1 MKRLFFI
8 ALLLIVCVAI
18 SYNMLKQNEQKPLPI
33 INPTD
38 VKKEM
43 VDAELLGIGQ
53 GHTIGKFSFTNQDGI
68 KITEKEINNTVF
80 VAEYFFSTC
89 QSICPIMNEQ
99 MQRIQKKY
107 KGNRSLKIL
116 SFTVDPS
123 VDNPETL
130 KRYAT
135 AHGYERGQW
144 HFLTGSKSE
153 LYALAR
159 KSFFVLKP
167 AEANNIGDAGSD
179 FIHTNNFV
187 LVDRKKRIRGYYDG
201 TNLVEID
208 KLLED
213 IDLLLA
219 E

>member
-8 ALLLIVCVAI
+8 ALLLIVCVSI

-43 VDAELLGIGQ
+43 VDPELLGIGQ

-68 KITEKEINNTVF
+68 KITEKEIDNTIF

-89 QSICPIMNEQ
+89 KSICPIMNEQ

-116 SFTVDPS
+116 SFTVDPA

-130 KRYAT
+130 KRFAY
-135 AHGYERGQW
+135 
-144 HFLTGSKSE
+144 
-153 LYALAR
+153 
-159 KSFFVLKP
+159 
-167 AEANNIGDAGSD
+167 
-179 FIHTNNFV
+179 
-187 LVDRKKRIRGYYDG
+187 
-201 TNLVEID
+201 
-208 KLLED
+208 
-213 IDLLLA
+213 
-219 E
+219 